1 MEPSENPDSAPD
13 VSPEP
18 EGSWLLNFALLL
30 ASAMGVNR
38 AVAFAVMSRFWQL
51 FTGPI
56 TQLLIIL
63 RFSSATLDY
72 YYAFN
77 TMLGM
82 QVFVE
87 LGLHVVLINM
97 ASRDWAHLSLQNGE
111 IVGDSR
117 SLLRLVTLGRM
128 AFKWYLTV
136 AVAFMIGLVI
146 AGTLYFGNIDLKR
159 LQLLA
164 DAETIRWLMPWVF
177 LVLLNGLQLLLLPM
191 TAILEGCHQLGPIN
205 RIRFWQG
212 IAGSLVVWAT
222 MAAGFGL
229 WALVA
234 SAAVRTLGES
244 YLVLVRFRGFFKPF
258 ARTLAGKGD
267 LNWRNEVL
275 PLQWRM
281 AIQGVVAWG
290 ANQMP
295 ILVIL
300 YFHPTSGEAGRLG
313 MTWAILAAFQS
324 ACVSLV
330 DTRRPQFGSL
340 IAKGEFRELDQQ
352 FFRFTKLATVFMAV
366 AVSLFCAFI
375 WVIGMRSEWL
385 PTRISQHLLPA
396 GPTLLLSMAFLTYQF
411 VMCIGIYVRAHRVEP
426 FLIAS
431 VVSCLALAA
440 MEFWLGREFGAI
452 GVAAGYVSGVVLLL
466 LPSYT
471 WIWWNFLKHRTTFK
485 VG

>member
-1 MEPSENPDSAPD
+1 MEPTENPHSAPD
-13 VSPEP
+13 TTPEP
-18 EGSWLLNFALLL
+18 ESSWLLNFSLRL
-30 ASAMGVNR
+30 ANAMGVNR
-38 AVAFAVMSRFWQL
+38 AVAFAIMSRFWQL
-51 FTGPI
+51 FTGPV
-56 TQLLIIL
+56 TQMLIIL
-63 RFSSATLDY
+63 RLSSATQDY

-77 TMLGM
+77 MMLGM

-97 ASRDWAHLSLQNGE
+97 ASRDWAHLSLQDGE

-117 SLLRLVTLGRM
+117 SLIRLVTLGRM

-136 AVAFMIGLVI
+136 AIVFMIGLII
-146 AGTLYFGNIDLKR
+146 AGIFYFDNIDFKR
-159 LQLLA
+159 LQALA

-177 LVLLNGLQLLLLPM
+177 LVLLNGVLLLLLPM

-212 IAGSLVVWAT
+212 IAGSFFVWVT

-244 YLVLVRFRGFFKPF
+244 YLVLVRYRSFFKPF
-258 ARTLAGKGD
+258 ARTLVGKGD
-267 LNWRNEVL
+267 LNWRNDVL

-300 YFHPTSGEAGRLG
+300 HFHPTSGEAGRLG
-313 MTWAILAAFQS
+313 MTWTILAAFQS
-324 ACVSLV
+324 ACVSLI

-352 FFRFTKLATVFMAV
+352 FFRFTKLATFFMAV
-366 AVSLFCAFI
+366 AGSFFTAFI
-375 WVIGMRSEWL
+375 WVIGMRNEWL
-385 PTRISQHLLPA
+385 PTRLSQHLLPA
-396 GPTLLLSMAFLTYQF
+396 GPTLLLSIAFLTYLF
-411 VMCIGIYVRAHRVEP
+411 IMCIGVYVRAHRVEP
-426 FLIAS
+426 FLSAS

-440 MEFWLGREFGAI
+440 TEFWLGREFGAF
-452 GVAAGYVSGVVLLL
+452 GVAAGYVTGVVLLL

-471 WIWWNFLKHRTTFK
+471 WIWWRFRKNRETYSAR
-485 VG
+485 